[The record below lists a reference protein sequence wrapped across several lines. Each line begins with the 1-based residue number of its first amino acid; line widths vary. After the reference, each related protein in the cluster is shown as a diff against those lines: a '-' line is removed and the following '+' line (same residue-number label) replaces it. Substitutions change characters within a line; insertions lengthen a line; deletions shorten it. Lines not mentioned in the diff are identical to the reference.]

1 MKIKQSLLLM
11 FAALVL
17 CAGVVSVN
25 AQKTAPYKITAV
37 KLVPYNQQTG
47 KFEDEIKPQ
56 DERAFFNE
64 IALGMFV
71 VVEVS
76 GATGTFEAGRTVQ
89 ITVMEGK
96 RLKAKKSEQIGLIS
110 DGKFY
115 IPMYLDSAF
124 CSDVTVTAKISGQ
137 TTASTMTR
145 KASFLCG
152 E

>member
-1 MKIKQSLLLM
+1 MKIRQSLLLM
-11 FAALVL
+11 FAAFIL

-37 KLVPYNQQTG
+37 RLVPYNQQTG
-47 KFEDEIKPQ
+47 KFEDEIKPK

-89 ITVMEGK
+89 ITVTEGK
-96 RLKAKKSEQIGLIS
+96 KLKAKKSEQIGLIS

-124 CSDVTVTAKISGQ
+124 CSDVTVTAKILGQ
-137 TTASTMTR
+137 ATASTITR

>member
-1 MKIKQSLLLM
+1 M
-11 FAALVL
+11 FAALIL

-37 KLVPYNQQTG
+37 KLVPFNQQTG
-47 KFEDEIKPQ
+47 KFEDEIKPN

-89 ITVMEGK
+89 LTVMEGK
-96 RLKAKKSEQIGLIS
+96 KLKAKKSEQIGLIS

-124 CSDVTVTAKISGQ
+124 CSDVTVTAKIIGQ